1 MPRAC
6 KERALTPRRSR
17 AQAES
22 AGDVDGGIFTAGQVV
37 GLIDD
42 VPTVKQF
49 MDSFIREAESTIK
62 ERLGGMLLNSGSR
75 L

>member
-1 MPRAC
+1 LVTGDRGR
-6 KERALTPRRSR
+6 K
-17 AQAES
+17 AEA

-42 VPTVKQF
+42 CPSVKEL
-49 MDSFIREAESTIK
+49 MDSFIREAEMTIK
-62 ERLGGMLLNSGSR
+62 DRLGGMLVNSGSR

>member
-1 MPRAC
+1 
-6 KERALTPRRSR
+6 
-17 AQAES
+17 
-22 AGDVDGGIFTAGQVV
+22 VV